1 MILVIGDIN
10 LDIIVNLREDINFD
24 TDSNS
29 EINFKGGGSA
39 ANFSFWLD
47 YLNTPVRFISKTG
60 DDFISNF
67 LKNEFKDT
75 NIDYINLKSTKESG
89 RIVVL
94 LDENGARTM
103 ITDRKANLDFK
114 EDDIKDKFFD
124 GINHLHIG
132 AYSFFGGQNMV
143 NTALKIIDEA
153 KKRNITISFDP
164 SSYSMIKKY
173 GVNKILKQTKGIDF
187 CFPNLEEA
195 QVLTKKDNPEDM
207 IKVLLKYYNN
217 VILKY
222 GKEGCFVGNSE
233 NIEFI
238 QQKEMIEGGDT
249 TGAGDAFTA
258 AFISNYLNNN
268 SLKKAAVSANNIAAE
283 CVKKTGGRPV

>member
-1 MILVIGDIN
+1 MVLVIGDIN

-24 TDSNS
+24 TDSDS

-47 YLNTPVRFISKTG
+47 YLDTPVRLISKTG
-60 DDFISNF
+60 DDFISEF
-67 LKNEFKDT
+67 LKNEFRNT
-75 NIDYINLKSTKESG
+75 NIDYINLKSKKESG

-94 LDENGARTM
+94 LDKSGARTM

-114 EDDIKDKFFD
+114 KDDIKDEFFK
-124 GINHLHIG
+124 GITHLHIG
-132 AYSFFGGQNMV
+132 AYSFFGGENMV
-143 NTALKIIDEA
+143 NTALTIINEA
-153 KKRNITISFDP
+153 KKRKISISFDP

-173 GVNKILKQTKGIDF
+173 GIDKILNQTKGIDF

-195 QVLTKKDNPEDM
+195 KVLTKKNKPEDM
-207 IKVLLKYYNN
+207 IEILLKYYSN
-217 VILKY
+217 VVLKY
-222 GKEGCFVGNSE
+222 GKEGCFVGDLE

-238 QQKEMIEGGDT
+238 QQKEMIESGDT

-258 AFISNYLNNN
+258 AFISNYLKNN
-268 SLKKAAVSANNIAAE
+268 SLEKAAVYANQIAAK

>member
-1 MILVIGDIN
+1 MVLVIGDIN

-24 TDSNS
+24 TDSDS

-67 LKNEFKDT
+67 LKNEFKNT

-94 LDENGARTM
+94 LDKNGARTM
-103 ITDRKANLDFK
+103 ITDRKANLDFQ
-114 EDDIKDKFFD
+114 EDDIRDEFFNE
-124 GINHLHIG
+124 ISHLHIG
-132 AYSFFGGQNMV
+132 AYSFFGGKNMV
-143 NTALKIIDEA
+143 DTALKVINEA

-173 GVNKILKQTKGIDF
+173 GTDEILKQTKGIDF

-195 QVLTKKDNPEDM
+195 KVLTKRDKPEDM
-207 IKVLLKYYNN
+207 VKGLLKYYNN

-222 GKEGCFVGNSE
+222 GKKGCFIGDSKNV
-233 NIEFI
+233 EFI
-238 QQKEMIEGGDT
+238 QQNEQVESGDT

-258 AFISNYLNNN
+258 AFISNYLKNN
-268 SLKKAAVSANNIAAE
+268 SLKKAAVYANKIAAK
-283 CVKKTGGRPV
+283 CVKNTGGRPV

>member
-89 RIVVL
+89 RIVIL
-94 LDENGARTM
+94 LDKNGARTM
-103 ITDRKANLDFK
+103 ITDRKANLDFSQ
-114 EDDIKDKFFD
+114 DDIRDRFFN

-258 AFISNYLNNN
+258 AFISNYLYNN
-268 SLKKAAVSANNIAAE
+268 SLKKAAVSANKIAAK

>member
-24 TDSNS
+24 TDSAS
-29 EINFKGGGSA
+29 EIDFRGGGSA

-75 NIDYINLKSTKESG
+75 NIDYISLKSTKESG
-89 RIVVL
+89 RIVIL
-94 LDENGARTM
+94 LDKNGARTM
-103 ITDRKANLDFK
+103 ITDRKANLDFRQ
-114 EDDIKDKFFD
+114 DDIRDGFFN

-132 AYSFFGGQNMV
+132 AYSFFGGKNMV

-164 SSYSMIKKY
+164 SSYSMIKQY
-173 GVNKILKQTKGIDF
+173 GVDKILKQTKGIDF

-195 QVLTKKDNPEDM
+195 QVLTKKDNPKDM
-207 IKVLLKYYNN
+207 VKVLLKYYKN

-258 AFISNYLNNN
+258 AFISNYLKNN
-268 SLKKAAVSANNIAAE
+268 SLKKAAVYANKIAAE
-283 CVKKTGGRPV
+283 CVKRTGGRPV